1 MARES
6 ADVELL
12 ELVERAETLLA
23 SIGDAEA
30 SRELAPGKWSR
41 KQLLGHLID
50 SASNNH
56 QRFVRAHF
64 QADLVFAGYPQDDW
78 IRVQRYEERSWSS
91 LIALWRALN
100 EHLAHVMRS
109 TPRELRE
116 RVHTRHNLHQIAW
129 REVPERQPVNLA
141 WFHSD
146 YVGHLRHH
154 LRQALPDGDF

>member
-1 MARES
+1 MTREA

-23 SIGDAEA
+23 SIDEDEA
-30 SRELAPGKWSR
+30 ARELALGKWSR

-56 QRFVRAHF
+56 QRFVRAQF
-64 QADLVFAGYPQDDW
+64 QDDLVFLGYEQNDW
-78 IRVQRYEERSWSS
+78 VSAQRYAERPWSA
-91 LIALWRALN
+91 LIDLWRALN
-100 EHLAHVMRS
+100 EHLAHVMRT
-109 TPRELRE
+109 TPREVRE
-116 RVHTRHNLHQIAW
+116 RIHTRHNLHQIAW
-129 REVPERQPVNLA
+129 RPVPERQPVNLA